1 LLLCPILFFSVGSAL
16 QFHAESELLCTQ
28 KFAALEPVF
37 FFFFFGWTG
46 WGLCTIVRAFCVGS
60 SYLLKH

>member
-1 LLLCPILFFSVGSAL
+1 MSAALASLPHTLLLLSVGSSL

-37 FFFFFGWTG
+37 FFILAGRG
-46 WGLCTIVRAFCVGS
+46 GVSVP
-60 SYLLKH
+60 